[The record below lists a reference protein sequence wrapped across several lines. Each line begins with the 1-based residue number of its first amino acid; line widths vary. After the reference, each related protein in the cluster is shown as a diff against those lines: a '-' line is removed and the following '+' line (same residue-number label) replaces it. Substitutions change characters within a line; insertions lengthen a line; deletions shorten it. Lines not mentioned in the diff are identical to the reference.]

1 VSPGEPRQQEDGMSR
16 TQTKDEAAGC
26 AHEPRGVDGTD
37 DSYAD
42 WQRQDLLQRAHE
54 LDINDRVTMTR
65 LELIEALR
73 QH

>member
-1 VSPGEPRQQEDGMSR
+1 MSG
-16 TQTKDEAAGC
+16 TQTKDKPAGR
-26 AHEPRGVDGTD
+26 AHEPQGIDGTD

-54 LDINDRVTMTR
+54 LDISGRVTMTR